1 MIYIFFSW
9 KKESIFTGR
18 QRRSKWSL
26 STLCFGLL
34 CARISSKVRVW
45 QKPVWVHVARPKGHA
60 QIYGHWSTFAQTFGL
75 FKKILW
81 PGQIYSPSQQLRHFW
96 RIFCGQTVWVQ
107 SGPKKSQNLYGQT
120 SICLKNYNR
129 KKKSWK
135 HHAEQKLPN
144 KEKEQNCWWSTYQ
157 SLLPWNLHI
166 CQWNFVCDESN
177 AKLFLKKQN
186 SLFIIGFEKDTIE
199 ST

>member
-1 MIYIFFSW
+1 MQRALILLNLYGRQAVQLTNRQKILRMHFYPVLDLTLQFSLTKLFSSFFFSW

-60 QIYGHWSTFAQTFGL
+60 QIYGHRSTFAQTFGL

-120 SICLKNYNR
+120 SICLKN
-129 KKKSWK
+129 
-135 HHAEQKLPN
+135 
-144 KEKEQNCWWSTYQ
+144 
-157 SLLPWNLHI
+157 
-166 CQWNFVCDESN
+166 
-177 AKLFLKKQN
+177 
-186 SLFIIGFEKDTIE
+186 
-199 ST
+199 